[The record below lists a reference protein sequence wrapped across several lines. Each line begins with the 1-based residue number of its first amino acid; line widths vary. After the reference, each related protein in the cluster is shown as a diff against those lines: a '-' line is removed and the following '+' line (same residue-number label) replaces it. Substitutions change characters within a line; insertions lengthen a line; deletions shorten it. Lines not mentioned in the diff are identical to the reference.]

1 MTFKTGLRKT
11 VEAVRSRNF
20 SYRQDN
26 NLQASVFSAR
36 LMVVLT
42 MKLYLLSQQGFPV
55 GRTGKLPGD
64 TAELTPSVL

>member
-20 SYRQDN
+20 SYRQD